1 MHAMRVVA
9 LLVLLAAAAPR
20 GKARPDPDAPP
31 SLYKQYLELE
41 DDAADEDHKESHG
54 VRPTRSTE
62 ADQQEQTSA
71 HWRRAGLARLRQQI
85 QQQPIRT
92 RAKNVILFLGDGMSI
107 PTLTA
112 ARIQLGG
119 ESSALSFER
128 FPYSGLSKTYCVDSQ
143 VADSACSSTAYLS
156 GVKANLGTIGV
167 TAAVPRSDCKASLK
181 PENQVNS
188 ILRWAQDASKRTG
201 IVTTTRVT
209 HASPSGTYAHAATRD
224 WESDK
229 DVRKDNVDPDE
240 CPDIARQL
248 VTGDTGRNINVI
260 LGGGRRE
267 FRSSKVRDEEGEK
280 GHRKDGRDLIA
291 EWRQDKQGRANASY
305 VWDRKGLLGVDANNT
320 DFLLGLFDASH
331 MEYHMVA
338 DPDTEPTLAEMVR
351 SAVRVLSKDDNGFF
365 LFVEGG
371 KIDLAHH
378 KTRAR
383 RALDETIEFS
393 KAVKMAQEL
402 TSVQDTLIVVT
413 ADHAHTMSISG
424 YPTRGNDILGIA
436 GMSNVDKK
444 PFTTINYANGPGYK
458 RPTKSGGRY
467 DLTDDNME
475 SDKYAYPAVFPRE
488 TETHGGDDV
497 AIFSLGPWA
506 HLLTGSLEQNV
517 IPYVMAY
524 SACIGPQAAE
534 GFCPDPDVAPA
545 PAPALAP
552 APAPAPASASK
563 RLRGTPSAPAP
574 PSTATD
580 ATATGWAWSDQA
592 GQDENLESTVADKG
606 VSEPG
611 ADRRPANKVSSVAPA
626 PGSTAEADSVTTE
639 AGEAGEAGDKGQDK
653 GSRRRLRPRSRGS
666 RGN

>member
-1 MHAMRVVA
+1 MRAALAAVLLLLVA
-9 LLVLLAAAAPR
+9 LVQ
-20 GKARPDPDAPP
+20 ARPDPDASLSA
-31 SLYKQYLELE
+31 SLYQQYLELE
-41 DDAADEDHKESHG
+41 DDAADEDHREGHG

-71 HWRRAGLARLRQQI
+71 HWRRAGLARLRHQL
-85 QQQPIRT
+85 QQQPIRS

-112 ARIQLGG
+112 ARIQSGG

-128 FPYSGLSKTYCVDSQ
+128 FPYSALSKTYCVDSQ

-188 ILRWAQDASKRTG
+188 ILRWAQDAGKRTG

-229 DVRKDNVDPDE
+229 DVRKDGVDPDE

-248 VTGDTGRNINVI
+248 VTGDTGRNINVV

-280 GHRKDGRDLIA
+280 GHRKDGRDLID
-291 EWRQDKQGRANASY
+291 EWQREKQARRANASY

-320 DFLLGLFDASH
+320 DFLLGLFDSSH

-338 DPDTEPTLAEMVR
+338 NPDTEPTLAEMVR
-351 SAVRVLSKDDNGFF
+351 AAVRVLGKADQGFF

-402 TSVQDTLIVVT
+402 TSPQDTLIVVT

-467 DLTDDNME
+467 DLTGDDME

-497 AIFSLGPWA
+497 AIFALGPWA

-545 PAPALAP
+545 PAPA
-552 APAPAPASASK
+552 
-563 RLRGTPSAPAP
+563 
-574 PSTATD
+574 
-580 ATATGWAWSDQA
+580 
-592 GQDENLESTVADKG
+592 
-606 VSEPG
+606 
-611 ADRRPANKVSSVAPA
+611 VAPA
-626 PGSTAEADSVTTE
+626 QKQRTASPTTDADASEGATEWAEQPALDESLVSTVSTVSDKAESGLEPRAETRPADKSSSLGSTAELDSTTTE
-639 AGEAGEAGDKGQDK
+639 ASSRGQDK
-653 GSRRRLRPRSRGS
+653 GSRRRHHQRSRG
-666 RGN
+666 N